1 MGKNNLVLGTAR
13 GKLGDIVFYRAG
25 GEQRFRTRV
34 RPNNPRTDAQC
45 VQRCIVSTAVKFYSL
60 VVDVCDHAFQNFE
73 GRLKNH
79 QRYMRLNIDYL
90 RKVAKRDILANG
102 PIIWAPTN
110 VGNFTWKDSEN
121 IAINAYQVSEGDIP
135 SIATEFTT
143 VLDGTIPTVGGEF
156 GSFSTLTYQDVC
168 DGLNLEAGDQLTFM
182 MFGSSQQEADTGK
195 IQNGYIGSV
204 RIGRI
209 ILMPSNGNMNELF
222 FKGGSINLPNIEN
235 RGEVTLVESAEKT
248 QGSGRAYL
256 QLVALNDNYAEF
268 YNQTLKG
275 FAVIASRNEGKTWKR
290 STQFVVVNP
299 DCANLETLKS
309 AVLSY
314 LPSDTSSLYLNQS
327 KDGVESTQA
336 DLRVDQLVAMS
347 ERVIVEEETK
357 TPKRTKKSEE

>member
-34 RPNNPRTDAQC
+34 RPTNPRTDAQC

-60 VVDVCDHAFQNFE
+60 VVDVCDHAFQNYE
-73 GRLKNH
+73 GKLKNH

-135 SIATEFTT
+135 PLNTKFTK
-143 VLDGTIPTVGGEF
+143 LIDGTLPTIGPEM
-156 GSFSTLTYQDVC
+156 GSFSTLTYQQVC
-168 DGLNLEAGDQLTFM
+168 TNLGLQAGDQLTM
-182 MFGSSQQEADTGK
+182 IMLGSSQEEAQYGEA
-195 IQNGYIGSV
+195 QNGYIGSV
-204 RIGRI
+204 RIGRV
-209 ILMPSNGNMNELF
+209 ILMPSNGNMNEPF
-222 FKGGSINLPNIEN
+222 FKGGAINLPNVEN
-235 RGEVTLVESAEKT
+235 QGEVTLIESSET
-248 QGSGRAYL
+248 SEGSGRAYITME
-256 QLVALNDNYAEF
+256 ALNDQFGAF
-268 YNQTLKG
+268 YSNTIKG
-275 FAVIASRNEGKTWKR
+275 FAVIASRNDGKMWKR

-299 DCANLETLKS
+299 AVANLETLKS

-336 DLRVDQLVAMS
+336 DLRVNQLVAES
-347 ERVIVEEETK
+347 ERIIIEDEEK
-357 TPKRTKKSEE
+357 TPKRKRKAEE